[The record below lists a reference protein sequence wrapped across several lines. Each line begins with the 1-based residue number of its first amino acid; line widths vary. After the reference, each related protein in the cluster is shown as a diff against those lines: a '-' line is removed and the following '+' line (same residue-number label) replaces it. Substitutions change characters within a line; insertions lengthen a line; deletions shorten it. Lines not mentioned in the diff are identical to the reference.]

1 MHIAFYSS
9 GWPETAFP
17 GGIIRYVTFQHRELI
32 TRGHEVSIVTAVT
45 DDSGTEASMRV
56 VRLNAFEKLS
66 RRLYSKID
74 RTRATF
80 AFGNS
85 VARTFKDLHKA
96 CPIDVIEIEES
107 FGWSNCVQSKL
118 DVPVVVRLHGPIFM
132 AELEENKSSPFLR
145 ARIENEGIAIK
156 AAGAVTAPSRFALR
170 ETLKFYGAR
179 PALAAHI
186 RNPISIPDDTPLWDL
201 DGCSR
206 DTILFVGRFDQIKGG
221 DVILHA
227 FKQLLE
233 TRPSLKLVFVG
244 QDVGIPSNS
253 GQIHFGDYVARTFTE
268 SQRERILYL
277 GVLPQ
282 DEIARLR
289 AQAIVTLVAS
299 VWENSP
305 YAVLE
310 AALQGCPVVA
320 FDSGGVG
327 EIIEHSVSGLLARP
341 NDLDHFCGQIARI
354 LEDPAF
360 GRLMGKAARERVLQ
374 EHCPAVI
381 AQQSEEFYARAC
393 EHST

>member
-9 GWPETAFP
+9 GWPETVFP
-17 GGIIRYVTFQHRELI
+17 GGIIRYVAFQHRELI
-32 TRGHEVSIVTAVT
+32 ARGHEVSIVTAVT
-45 DDSGTEASMRV
+45 DDLGTEASVRV
-56 VRLNAFEKLS
+56 VRLNRFEKVS
-66 RRLYSKID
+66 RWLYHKID
-74 RTRATF
+74 PTHAAF

-85 VARTFKDLHKA
+85 VATTFRGLHEA

-107 FGWSNCVQSKL
+107 FGWSKRVQSKL
-118 DVPVVVRLHGPIFM
+118 DVPVVVRLHGPIFL

-156 AAGAVTAPSRFALR
+156 AAEAITAPSHCALH
-170 ETLKFYGAR
+170 ETLNFYNAR
-179 PALAAHI
+179 PAKAAHI
-186 RNPISIPDDTPLWDL
+186 RNPISLPDDTPLWDL

-227 FKQLLE
+227 FRQLLE

-244 QDVGIPSNS
+244 QDAGIPSGP

-282 DEIARLR
+282 NEIARLR

-341 NDLDHFCGQIARI
+341 NDLDHFCVQIARI
-354 LEDPAF
+354 VEDPAF
-360 GRLMGKAARERVLQ
+360 GSLLGKSARERVLQ
-374 EHCPAVI
+374 DHCPAVI
-381 AQQSEEFYARAC
+381 AQQSEDFYIRVCAHA
-393 EHST
+393 T